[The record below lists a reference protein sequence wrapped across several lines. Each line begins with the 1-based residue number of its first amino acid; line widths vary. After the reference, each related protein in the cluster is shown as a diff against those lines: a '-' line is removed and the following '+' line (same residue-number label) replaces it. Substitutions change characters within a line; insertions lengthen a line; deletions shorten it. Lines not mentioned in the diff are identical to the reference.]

1 MVHMISLKNKMTGFS
16 NQIKTNKNV
25 LLENINFIKNN
36 LPEFNDLE
44 LLDTEIISITK
55 DIVIQND
62 FIVKPHQKLV
72 ISPGV
77 NVKIRQCIY

>member
-1 MVHMISLKNKMTGFS
+1 M
-16 NQIKTNKNV
+16 
-25 LLENINFIKNN
+25 
-36 LPEFNDLE
+36 
-44 LLDTEIISITK
+44 LDTEIISITK

-77 NVKIRQCIY
+77 NIKLDNAYIKILGGFDAIEPLIAQSIFMELMI